1 MKESEQKSLTKRSF
15 DHIKIPHA
23 FVLISGII
31 ILSWIATYIL
41 PAGQFAREKVL
52 VGETVRSVLIPGTY
66 HSIPSSPASFMDLAS
81 AFYVGLIQAAD
92 VVFLIFFAYSCFT
105 LVVQTGAL
113 DSFIHVLL
121 KKVEGKEWAF
131 IIVFCYLF
139 SLGGSMLGM
148 LSEFYGFIPIFIS
161 LAIAMGYDRLVGFSI
176 VNFSSHIGF
185 AAATTNPF
193 TVGVAQ
199 IVSQVPLLSGLEFRF
214 VLWFVFTTLT
224 ALYILWYARRIKKD
238 PSKSVL
244 AGTQVDKED
253 YEIDL
258 ESHKPITFRDILVLF
273 IVVVSLGVLIY
284 GTLRYKWGMKEI
296 VGIFFTMAIFSGF
309 AAGWN
314 ANRIAEQFVTGCRGI
329 VYGALI
335 TGLARGILLI
345 LQQGNIIDT
354 VMFYASNL
362 FEGLSPWISLQA
374 MFFFQAIVNF
384 FIPSGSGQAAT
395 TMPIMSGFADLTG
408 ITRQTAILAFQF
420 GDGIFNLVWPTGG
433 IIVTCALAKIPL
445 EKWWKFLMP
454 FLGISVIAVMITLTV
469 AMYIGF

>member
-1 MKESEQKSLTKRSF
+1 MKTDGKSLSPKQPLF
-15 DHIKIPHA
+15 NVKIPHA
-23 FVLISGII
+23 YVLIFGII
-31 ILSWIATYIL
+31 VISWIATYLL

-52 VGETVRSVLIPGTY
+52 VGETVRSVLVPGTY
-66 HSIPSSPASFMDLAS
+66 HSVPSSPAGIMDLAS
-81 AFYVGLIQAAD
+81 AFYIGLIEAAD
-92 VVFLIFFAYSCFT
+92 VVFLIFFSYSCFS

-113 DSFIHVLL
+113 DSFIHLLL
-121 KKVEGKEWAF
+121 KRVEGKEWAF

-161 LAIAMGYDRLVGFSI
+161 LAVAMGYDRLVGFSI

-185 AAATTNPF
+185 GAATTNPF

-199 IVSQVPLLSGLEFRF
+199 IVSQVPLFSGLEFRF
-214 VLWFVFTTLT
+214 ILWFVFTTLT
-224 ALYILWYARRIKKD
+224 ALYILWYARRVKKD
-238 PSKSVL
+238 PSKSIL
-244 AGTQVDKED
+244 AGTKVEEED
-253 YEIDL
+253 YEINL
-258 ESHKPITFRDILVLF
+258 ESHKPITIRDALVLT
-273 IVVVSLGVLIY
+273 IVVACLAVLIF
-284 GTLRYKWGMKEI
+284 GTLQYQWGMKHI
-296 VGIFFTMAIFSGF
+296 VGMFFIMSILSGF

-314 ANRIAEQFVTGCRGI
+314 ADRIAEQFVTGCRGI

-354 VMFYASNL
+354 VMFYTSNL

-408 ITRQTAILAFQF
+408 ISRQTAILAFQF

-433 IIVTCALAKIPL
+433 IVVTCALAKISL
-445 EKWWKFLMP
+445 EKWWKFFMP
-454 FLGISVIAVMITLTV
+454 FLGISVVTVMIALTV
-469 AMYIGF
+469 AMYTGF